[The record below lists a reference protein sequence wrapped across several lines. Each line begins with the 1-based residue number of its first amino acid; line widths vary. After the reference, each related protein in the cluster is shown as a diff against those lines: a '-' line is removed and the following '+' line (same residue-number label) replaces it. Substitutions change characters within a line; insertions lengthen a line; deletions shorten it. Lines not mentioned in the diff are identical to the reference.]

1 MFSLPSLSLLG
12 LDQFVLRT
20 LNHVLA
26 GEAWACERLRLYA
39 GQQALIQAAG
49 FELRL
54 VVDGNGTFV
63 VGSAEQAAAVTITLP
78 SDLAVRLLVDRG
90 SLFQA
95 ARLSGSADFAE
106 TLAFVFRNLRWD
118 AEADLARY
126 LGDIPAHRLEQWR
139 RHALRQGTEAT
150 RRLGQNLA
158 EYATE
163 DSDWLAPKRDIEG
176 FAKAIDELRDDVA
189 RLEKRLGRL

>member
-1 MFSLPSLSLLG
+1 MFSFPAFPPA
-12 LDQFVLRT
+12 LDRLVLRA
-20 LNHVLA
+20 LNHVLD
-26 GEAWACERLRLYA
+26 GEAWASERLRPYA
-39 GQQALIQAAG
+39 GRQAMIQAAG

-54 VVDGNGTFV
+54 VVEGNGRFA
-63 VGSAEQAAAVTITLP
+63 VGSVDHDTAVTITLP
-78 SDLAVRLLVDRG
+78 SDLSVRLLVDRK
-90 SLFQA
+90 SVFQA

-139 RHALRQGTEAT
+139 RHLFRQGGEAAS
-150 RRLGQNLA
+150 RLGQNVA

-163 DSDWLAPKRDIEG
+163 DSAWLAPQRDIERFG
-176 FAKAIDELRDDVA
+176 KAVDELRDDAA
-189 RLEKRLGRL
+189 RLEKRLARL